1 MHKIWIIWKYFGHVC
16 SITNT
21 GQSCIIYCSVYNGL
35 MYSMTQYLL
44 YKIASHRCIE
54 GNTPKKK
61 KRQSHAMHICVFHF
75 NFQTMFI
82 PSTTFLTW
90 PVNIFKLFYLQTS
103 NRRESW
109 RFVRKNSIFL
119 GFIHLNADNALIL
132 VRTYVEYKWV
142 PPIR

>member
-21 GQSCIIYCSVYNGL
+21 CQSCIIYCSVYNGL
-35 MYSMTQYLL
+35 MHSMTQYLL
-44 YKIASHRCIE
+44 DKIASHRCIE
-54 GNTPKKK
+54 GYTPKKN
-61 KRQSHAMHICVFHF
+61 QSNAMHICVFHF

-90 PVNIFKLFYLQTS
+90 PVNIFKLFYL
-103 NRRESW
+103 
-109 RFVRKNSIFL
+109 KNSIFL

-142 PPIR
+142 PPIQ

>member
-21 GQSCIIYCSVYNGL
+21 CQSCIIYCSVYNGL
-35 MYSMTQYLL
+35 MHSMTQYLL
-44 YKIASHRCIE
+44 DKIASHRCIE
-54 GNTPKKK
+54 GYTPKKK
-61 KRQSHAMHICVFHF
+61 QSHAMHICVFHF

-90 PVNIFKLFYLQTS
+90 PVNIFELFYL
-103 NRRESW
+103 
-109 RFVRKNSIFL
+109 KNSIFL

-142 PPIR
+142 PPIQ